1 MTRRWTA
8 KAGPTEG
15 WQGDRGLPCSG
26 SQCLRQ
32 GLRRSP
38 WQGLDKEHGPRET
51 EDVLGGPG
59 RLCREDS
66 RGAGAETLTPSL
78 PPTGGG
84 RTIGLE
90 LEEASRAVHLRHL
103 KRVAG
108 SLRGPRRDTAAG
120 ALRASTRSLPTAA
133 GPTRQGRLWPAAPHT
148 ALHAPSTCRVCGTRL
163 FFAPVSRPGN

>member
-1 MTRRWTA
+1 MTSENELPGPYGGWESKLAQWGDKAGLRGVTRRWTA

-59 RLCREDS
+59 RLWREDS

-84 RTIGLE
+84 RTIGLG
-90 LEEASRAVHLRHL
+90 LR
-103 KRVAG
+103 KQAG
-108 SLRGPRRDTAAG
+108 QCIS
-120 ALRASTRSLPTAA
+120 
-133 GPTRQGRLWPAAPHT
+133 
-148 ALHAPSTCRVCGTRL
+148 GT
-163 FFAPVSRPGN
+163 